1 MGFSTLANI
10 AFLQSSLVL
19 NLFCFPKHHNRT
31 LTILSETLVC
41 LTKIIFAQLNLNI
54 NHKYLIMLIYFIQNR
69 IKYKLILPYAVHFYC
84 SFIHYNFFTIFR
96 GKNRLYNKWYETIFR
111 TFCNTHRLTYTK
123 NLHILTYKFIM
134 IELKGKPMINE

>member
-54 NHKYLIMLIYFIQNR
+54 NHKYLITLIYLIQNR

-84 SFIHYNFFTIFR
+84 SFIHYNLLFSEVKTVCTIKDIKQFFELFVIHTNSHIP
-96 GKNRLYNKWYETIFR
+96 KTCTYLR
-111 TFCNTHRLTYTK
+111 T
-123 NLHILTYKFIM
+123 NL
-134 IELKGKPMINE
+134 